1 MAKRDYYEVLGVGKT
16 ASADEIKKAFRT
28 LAAKYHPDKNPDD
41 KKAAEEKFKEVAEA
55 YEALSD
61 PDKRKRYDQ
70 FGHDGLRGTTMHSYQ
85 GQSFEDV
92 FSTFGDLF
100 GGEVFGDLFGRGS
113 RRRHGPRRGVSL
125 ERGLVIGFEEAA
137 FGCKKSVEI
146 ERNETCPTCH
156 GSGAAPGT
164 SPATCPSCRGI
175 GEVQQSR
182 GFFSVRSPCPRCRGK
197 GTIIEK
203 ACSKCSGGGGRMPW
217 NGTIEVTVP
226 AGVEDGQT
234 LRLEGEGEP
243 GDPGAP
249 RGDLYLHLAVKQHP
263 IFERHGPDLVMQ
275 RTLTPSQA
283 ALGAKIDI
291 PLLKKKAATLKI
303 KPGTQSGQ
311 VYSLRG
317 EGIKKLR
324 GSGSGD
330 LLVQII
336 VRTPEKLSAKQEEL
350 FRKLA
355 ELDNTN
361 VDPHKQGFFDRL
373 KGTFID

>member
-16 ASADEIKKAFRT
+16 ASADEIKSAFRK

-41 KKAAEEKFKEVAEA
+41 KKTAEKKFKEIAEA

-100 GGEVFGDLFGRGS
+100 GGDVFGDLFGRSSS
-113 RRRHGPRRGVSL
+113 RRYGPRRGVSL
-125 ERGLVIGFEEAA
+125 ERGLVITFEEAA

-146 ERNETCPTCH
+146 ARNESCSTCH

-164 SPATCPSCRGI
+164 SPVTCPYCRGL

-182 GFFSVRSPCPRCRGK
+182 GIFSVRTSCPRCRGK
-197 GTIIEK
+197 GTTIEK
-203 ACSKCSGGGGRMPW
+203 ACSKCGGSGHKPW
-217 NGTIEVTVP
+217 TGTIEVSVP
-226 AGVEDGQT
+226 AGVHDGQT

-249 RGDLYLHLAVKQHP
+249 RGDLYLHLAVKEHP
-263 IFERHGPDLVMQ
+263 IFERHGADLVMQ
-275 RTLTPSQA
+275 RTITPGQA
-283 ALGAKIDI
+283 ALGAKIDV
-291 PLLKKKAATLKI
+291 PLLNGKTAALKVKA
-303 KPGTQSGQ
+303 GTQSGQ
-311 VYSLRG
+311 VYNLRG

-336 VRTPEKLSAKQEEL
+336 VRTPEKLSAKQTEL

-355 ELDNTN
+355 ELDKTDA
-361 VDPHKQGFFDRL
+361 DPHKRGFFDRL
-373 KGTFID
+373 KGKFID